1 MLIPVHEYHP
11 HPLFDPGV
19 LTCLCVCVKQFAVEQ
34 CYSYE
39 FYLEPGLGAP
49 RCKLYG
55 GLVAYEVSS
64 IDPYQPYQWFDV
76 ACGDPTKFGT

>member
-1 MLIPVHEYHP
+1 MYYLATYAYNRASVPVTLQGCY
-11 HPLFDPGV
+11 
-19 LTCLCVCVKQFAVEQ
+19 QFCAIAVEQ

-39 FYLEPGLGAP
+39 FYLEPGLGSP

>member
-1 MLIPVHEYHP
+1 MCPPIPSSH
-11 HPLFDPGV
+11 LTSV
-19 LTCLCVCVKQFAVEQ
+19 LMGLSCAQQFAVEQ

-55 GLVAYEVSS
+55 GIVAYELAS
-64 IDPYQPYQWFDV
+64 IDPFSPYLWFDV
-76 ACGDPTKFGT
+76 ACGDPSKYIGAK

>member
-1 MLIPVHEYHP
+1 MYAATATQRVPSP
-11 HPLFDPGV
+11 NPFPV
-19 LTCLCVCVKQFAVEQ
+19 LTSLVCVKQYAVEQ

-39 FYLEPGLGAP
+39 FYLEPGLGSP

-64 IDPYQPYQWFDV
+64 IDPFQPYQWYDL
-76 ACGDPTKFGT
+76 ACGDPTKFR